1 MEKNLFNP
9 FIFSHKISIKIN
21 ELNNIKSIL
30 DLLNIK
36 VKDLENKCFEYGYIK
51 ENSIE
56 ILNYSQGYLNP
67 VIFVPFIEYKITCK
81 ADIFIP
87 NINDIYLAKVS
98 CINKIGIKC
107 IISYTNNK
115 NIYNPINI
123 IISKHNQ
130 KQENITN
137 LKKGDLIYIKILG
150 YKFSLLSTCINTIAD
165 IVSKTEINNIK
176 NLSKIINNLCNINLN
191 FTIDTSK
198 FNKYKNILKFIL
210 NKTEFT
216 DKELFIYNFI
226 DIHNIKYNTK
236 NIIDIFNEYIEQN
249 KKTNENTIESESLY
263 HYNETE
269 DTDIIEDI
277 EEDLETLNDDDMKN
291 IFDNSEN
298 SDIDDDEITNI
309 INENEEEEDEDDEED
324 ETDEVNENELKNI
337 NKKNKK
343 TINI

>member
-36 VKDLENKCFEYGYIK
+36 VKELENKCFEYGYIK

-87 NINDIYLAKVS
+87 NINDIYLATVS

-107 IISYTNNK
+107 IIPYTNK
-115 NIYNPINI
+115 NNTYNPINI

-137 LKKGDLIYIKILG
+137 LKKG
-150 YKFSLLSTCINTIAD
+150 
-165 IVSKTEINNIK
+165 E
-176 NLSKIINNLCNINLN
+176 
-191 FTIDTSK
+191 TSK
-198 FNKYKNILKFIL
+198 P
-210 NKTEFT
+210 
-216 DKELFIYNFI
+216 
-226 DIHNIKYNTK
+226 IK
-236 NIIDIFNEYIEQN
+236 
-249 KKTNENTIESESLY
+249 
-263 HYNETE
+263 
-269 DTDIIEDI
+269 
-277 EEDLETLNDDDMKN
+277 
-291 IFDNSEN
+291 
-298 SDIDDDEITNI
+298 
-309 INENEEEEDEDDEED
+309 INENYLILQIDD
-324 ETDEVNENELKNI
+324 VKI
-337 NKKNKK
+337 NKQNIDKNKILSNRISYK
-343 TINI
+343 RNQQLERFSLAYFGKIKQNIQINEF